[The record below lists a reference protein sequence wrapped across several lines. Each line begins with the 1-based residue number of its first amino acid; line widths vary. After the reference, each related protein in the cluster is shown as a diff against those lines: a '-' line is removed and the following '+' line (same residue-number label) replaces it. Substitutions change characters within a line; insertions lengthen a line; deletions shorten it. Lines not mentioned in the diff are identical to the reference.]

1 MSDPGNPGTILFAK
15 IKETM
20 DSVRPMVA
28 DATKMISDFGQLVL
42 KTCITLNGGGFI
54 GFPTFFKALAPAG
67 TATPRSLFIAS
78 GCFAVEL
85 GLAAIASLVALIF
98 VLRTTRM
105 VIASMVLPMIEAQ
118 NTLLPQ
124 SMTPEQHKL
133 LTKGRRSMGKTMAS
147 ATIGTVV
154 SVGLCGI
161 SVVLFLSGGV
171 LGGLAVIHIMGPR

>member
-67 TATPRSLFIAS
+67 SATPWSLFVAR
-78 GCFAVEL
+78 GCFAVGL
-85 GLAAIASLVALIF
+85 GLAAIASLVAIF
-98 VLRTTRM
+98 VLGTTRM
-105 VIASMVLPMIEAQ
+105 VIATMVLPMIEAQ

-124 SMTPEQHKL
+124 SMTSEQHK
-133 LTKGRRSMGKTMAS
+133 
-147 ATIGTVV
+147 
-154 SVGLCGI
+154 
-161 SVVLFLSGGV
+161 
-171 LGGLAVIHIMGPR
+171 